1 MVLSRLLSAL
11 LRYFPTAFR
20 ADSGFNS
27 PVNFPFLSK
36 FSPTPITSPF
46 PLPFFL
52 FRPRK
57 RAKKKGAARRGAGFS
72 VNYLS
77 GVKGSRLP
85 CYLNRPT
92 ELCCWTD
99 LHGKTPNHT
108 TERAK
113 RLHTGRPTSRL
124 PGSPAV
130 CLSLYVFASS
140 RRLSSSYRCQSV
152 YKGISLPEG
161 YQSRARRSFQQCT
174 SLCYP
179 GCQGCGSC
187 ASCEGVR
194 AMHMAGPAPS
204 GDFWFLLVA
213 SKGTRRRQGIWGN
226 GVFDLGFRLL
236 LFSFD

>member
-1 MVLSRLLSAL
+1 MNL
-11 LRYFPTAFR
+11 
-20 ADSGFNS
+20 
-27 PVNFPFLSK
+27 
-36 FSPTPITSPF
+36 PTPQTSPI

-52 FRPRK
+52 LRPGK
-57 RAKKKGAARRGAGFS
+57 RAKKKGAARRGAGTYPLTPFLKEGGKRDS
-72 VNYLS
+72 IAWRSFPFPS
-77 GVKGSRLP
+77 GKGPCLP
-85 CYLNRPT
+85 VVFRKAGGIGRPT

-124 PGSPAV
+124 PGSPVV

-236 LFSFD
+236 FFAFS